1 MARGDAALTDLEERV
16 LTELLLV
23 PSAMEDF
30 VPVGTHRLGKRF
42 GVRHERVRETVLSLE
57 ESGLIEVDFKGKCIG
72 GAKVTE
78 KGRMSALG
86 DSRKPIMSQPDG
98 RGKLYTRTGGGTFW
112 EGTYEMPNGKM
123 NRKRFR
129 AEDTGRAKELYADWC
144 REQSEELG
152 REMKERVR
160 PKPRKETAG
169 NAESTA
175 GGKSVSGNDGGGKR
189 KEAEM
194 EKDES
199 MDKIYTIQVVGG
211 ASIAWTESFD
221 KAVAVCDALTLAA
234 KASGFAAKYD
244 VVEVKRWTA

>member
-1 MARGDAALTDLEERV
+1 MARGDAALTDLEEQV
-16 LTELLLV
+16 LTELLLA
-23 PSAMEDF
+23 PSATEDF

-42 GVRHERVRETVLSLE
+42 GVRHEKVRETVLSLE
-57 ESGLIEVDFKGKCIG
+57 KSGLIEVDFKGERVC

-98 RGKLYTRTGGGTFW
+98 RGKLYTRAGGGTFW

-129 AEDTGRAKELYADWC
+129 AEDTGRVKEFYADWC

-160 PKPRKETAG
+160 PKPRKEPAVS
-169 NAESTA
+169 AEGAADAKAIS
-175 GGKSVSGNDGGGKR
+175 R
-189 KEAEM
+189 KEKEM
-194 EKDES
+194 GKDDS
-199 MDKIYTIQVVGG
+199 MDKIYTIQIVGG